1 LTVKY
6 FLLFSLQKFRN
17 VLAEEYYLEIESDP
31 NNLITVEEFV
41 NYFAIDLNIDKE
53 KMQGL
58 MLAVTEATT
67 NAIKHGNKSDPNK
80 KVHISVDKQ
89 NNKLFIKIKD
99 EGKGFDP
106 AQVPDPTHPD
116 NLLKDSGRGL
126 YLMKFYMD
134 DVQYRI
140 TPDCTETI
148 LVLNL

>member
-1 LTVKY
+1 M
-6 FLLFSLQKFRN
+6 
-17 VLAEEYYLEIESDP
+17 AENNYYLEIESDP

-41 NYFAIDLNIDKE
+41 NYFAIDLNVDKE

-80 KVHISVDKQ
+80 KVYINVYKE
-89 NNKLFIKIKD
+89 NNKLYIKIKD

-134 DVQYRI
+134 DIQYKI
-140 TPDCTETI
+140 TPEGTEII
-148 LVLNL
+148 LILNL

>member
-1 LTVKY
+1 
-6 FLLFSLQKFRN
+6 
-17 VLAEEYYLEIESDP
+17 LAEENYYLEIESDP

-67 NAIKHGNKSDPNK
+67 NAIKHGNKSDTNK

-140 TPDCTETI
+140 TPDGTETI